1 MPAENCFPI
10 CRMSGGNIFTCG
22 LCKKTWTWQYGNPFP
37 IICEEQDGFVMNTD
51 TSFSPSQINQSAEKT
66 MRIIE
71 LLANSPQPMRLMDIA
86 RALNMNTSTA
96 SRFLTTLS
104 LMHYVEQEKNSSRYY
119 LTFRIC
125 QLANR
130 IQSHTSL
137 RDMVNPYLQELC
149 TALSV
154 SACLAIEQNQQ
165 VVYIDVAHCPDQSVQ
180 GLKRIGN
187 IAPLHCTG
195 IGKLFL
201 LNYSVQEL
209 YALQP
214 ADGFLRYTSH
224 TLTTVEELLPVL
236 EKARTDGYA
245 LDNEECEIGTRCIAL
260 PIRDF
265 SGKIIAGFSVTG
277 SSACLTEQF
286 LQKNIPMLKELSSSL
301 SEKMGY
307 EAF

>member
-1 MPAENCFPI
+1 
-10 CRMSGGNIFTCG
+10 
-22 LCKKTWTWQYGNPFP
+22 
-37 IICEEQDGFVMNTD
+37 MNTEN
-51 TSFSPSQINQSAEKT
+51 TLSPSQLNQSAEKT

-71 LLANSPQPMRLMDIA
+71 LLANSPQPMRLLDIA

-104 LMHYVEQEKNSSRYY
+104 LMNYVGQEKNSSRYY

-137 RDMVNPYLQELC
+137 RDLVNPYLQELC
-149 TALSV
+149 TELEV

-165 VVYIDVAHCPDQSVQ
+165 VVYIDVAHSPKPSAQ
-180 GLKRIGN
+180 GMKRIGN

-209 YALQP
+209 HTLQP
-214 ADGFLRYTSH
+214 AGGFLRYTSH
-224 TLTTVEELLPVL
+224 TLTTVDELLPVL
-236 EKARTDGYA
+236 ERARRDGYA
-245 LDNEECEIGTRCIAL
+245 LDNEECEIGTRCVAL
-260 PIRDF
+260 PVRDF
-265 SGKIIAGFSVTG
+265 SGRIIAGFSVTG
-277 SSACLTEQF
+277 TPEQLTDSFIGEN
-286 LQKNIPMLKELSSSL
+286 LPRLKKLSDLL
-301 SEKMGY
+301 SEKMGF
-307 EAF
+307 EDWTAGEV

>member
-1 MPAENCFPI
+1 
-10 CRMSGGNIFTCG
+10 
-22 LCKKTWTWQYGNPFP
+22 
-37 IICEEQDGFVMNTD
+37 MNTD
-51 TSFSPSQINQSAEKT
+51 NSLSPSRINQSAEKT

-71 LLANSPQPMRLMDIA
+71 LLANSPQPMRLLDIA
-86 RALNMNTSTA
+86 RTLKMNTSTA
-96 SRFLTTLS
+96 SRFLTTLC

-119 LTFRIC
+119 LTFRLC

-130 IQSHTSL
+130 IQAHTSL
-137 RDMVNPYLQELC
+137 RDMVNPYLQDLC
-149 TALSV
+149 TTLNT

-165 VVYIDVAHCPDQSVQ
+165 VVYIDVAHSPDQSVQ
-180 GLKRIGN
+180 GMKRIGN

-209 YALQP
+209 YNLQP

-224 TLTTVEELLPVL
+224 TLTTVDELLSVL

-260 PIRDF
+260 PIWDF
-265 SGKIIAGFSVTG
+265 SGKIVAGFSITG
-277 SSACLTEQF
+277 SSNYLTDEF
-286 LQKNIPMLKELSSSL
+286 LQENISSLKNLSSNL
-301 SEKMGY
+301 SKKMGY
-307 EAF
+307 EMF

>member
-1 MPAENCFPI
+1 
-10 CRMSGGNIFTCG
+10 
-22 LCKKTWTWQYGNPFP
+22 
-37 IICEEQDGFVMNTD
+37 MNTD

-119 LTFRIC
+119 LTFRLC

-149 TALSV
+149 TTLSV

-165 VVYIDVAHCPDQSVQ
+165 VVYIDVPHCPDQSVQ

-187 IAPLHCTG
+187 I
-195 IGKLFL
+195 FL

-236 EKARTDGYA
+236 EKARTEGYA

-307 EAF
+307 ETF

>member
-1 MPAENCFPI
+1 
-10 CRMSGGNIFTCG
+10 
-22 LCKKTWTWQYGNPFP
+22 
-37 IICEEQDGFVMNTD
+37 MNTD

-66 MRIIE
+66 

-180 GLKRIGN
+180 GLKDRKTFSSE
-187 IAPLHCTG
+187 LFCTG
-195 IGKLFL
+195 
-201 LNYSVQEL
+201 
-209 YALQP
+209 ALCPP
-214 ADGFLRYTSH
+214 AGGRF
-224 TLTTVEELLPVL
+224 
-236 EKARTDGYA
+236 
-245 LDNEECEIGTRCIAL
+245 
-260 PIRDF
+260 
-265 SGKIIAGFSVTG
+265 
-277 SSACLTEQF
+277 
-286 LQKNIPMLKELSSSL
+286 SSL
-301 SEKMGY
+301 Y
-307 EAF
+307 QPYADNR